1 VTGAYE
7 YVNALSVST
16 NMGGNSRIAEKLLAS
31 QEGLFSLES
40 DSYEEL
46 TTCQNINITC
56 KTSFIGPPTGMV
68 KNTHR
73 LK

>member
-16 NMGGNSRIAEKLLAS
+16 NMGGISRIAEKLSAS
-31 QEGLFSLES
+31 QEGLCSLES

-56 KTSFIGPPTGMV
+56 ETSFIGPPTGMEKIHTV
-68 KNTHR
+68 
-73 LK
+73 